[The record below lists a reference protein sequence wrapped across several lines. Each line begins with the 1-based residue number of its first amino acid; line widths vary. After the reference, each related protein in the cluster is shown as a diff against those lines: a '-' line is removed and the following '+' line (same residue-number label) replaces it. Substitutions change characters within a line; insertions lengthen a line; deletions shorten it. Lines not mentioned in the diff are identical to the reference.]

1 MSFNGATISVLDP
14 ESDFTAIGSIAEV
27 YEVEGEAFFDDRIGG
42 GSAVVPLT
50 AVNQGLLTKNRV
62 VFAITTS
69 TVHGNPMQITAFK
82 IKGII
87 PSINSQGNAT
97 LTVSGPNLLDELTT
111 RLIGENLIA
120 LVLNKVLASNATA
133 ELVETT
139 LASAA
144 IGGANEVVV
153 SSATNFLIG
162 QPITIELD
170 AGGNHTSLITNIVG
184 TTISFAFSLPSAAAE
199 DNEVS
204 TETGY
209 HIEVT
214 NAANLE
220 AGQPIYIEMDT
231 GENFAT
237 IITNVTGTTI
247 RLAAGLPINPD
258 EAIVATAGNAVVSH
272 RVATQD
278 IAQIMVFA
286 PATWNAPTNN
296 TIDGSY
302 IVGNG
307 QSVWEALEQARI
319 QGGGHYRLRVGVA
332 PIREVEFLDA
342 PDTSGVTQLVLPASA
357 TDAAF
362 TDSTKGI
369 IHDLQQDFT
378 EQKRQITRVTLF
390 GAGGLK
396 ITAAQGYVDEIPGID
411 VDWAGSQIIFTINE
425 TGGAERAEQR
435 QVFDSIQPAG
445 DTEADVIQ
453 AAITLYKA
461 GLKWLNERQAVPVF
475 YDVTCV
481 VHQAIKPFSE
491 VQVIYSNSGL
501 DINTT
506 LVVHHVRHRMEADGN
521 LITYLKLGNTA
532 SWYQLDDDDYIN
544 KRFQQLDQAIHS
556 VGSTIGL
563 GGTTGSA
570 IATSLHHHSLQGLL
584 DDDHLMY
591 LRADGG
597 RALTGN
603 LPVSA
608 GRTIDGVDISAHASN
623 PSAHHNPVTIGAGGL
638 STHLALAGQSLTFT
652 NLLHSEMQSIGP
664 DDHHGR
670 QHNIVSSSDHTAIG
684 AALSLVGLTGTNIL
698 GIVIPS
704 DDPGPLSKILKSS
717 AAGGLVLQ
725 NLQVQGSVDITNG
738 GNLTV
743 GTNVFF
749 VNNTGQRVGINMAP
763 DAQFAL
769 DIEGNIRWSGW
780 GVGKMA
786 IQISGALMICHYD
799 GKAPFE
805 TDYTGTA
812 LGHMGQSPG
821 WGGGVIFR
829 PGKFGT
835 KAVQLAEA
843 TTNLCTNPSFETWTS
858 GWFSLWGD
866 TLSQSSEQAWYGSS
880 SLKIVSDEVVAGS
893 GAYHS
898 VAVTPGSHSVSC
910 WVYVPSDY
918 GGTAPQLR
926 AYDGGGFTTLL
937 ASVSSTL
944 TDEWELLKLEN
955 VLPETTGLYTLIF
968 CPSNPASGKFF
979 YADAVQVEAKAY
991 CTPYCDGSLDIAHP
1005 TGTTGKHSWSGTAHA
1020 STSSRVASNL
1030 AYTSAG
1036 IIKPNKGTVMA
1047 WVKLPSAKAD
1057 YRTILRTTSTGHIIL
1072 RISDTGFFQAYAGST
1087 QRNDPT
1093 APFPINEWVHVALTY
1108 DGVNMWMYKNGVEV
1122 TWGSVGTPF
1131 SGSATIFVGR
1141 DSGASFW
1148 LNGLI
1153 DDLITVDR
1161 VVPADEIRSIYE
1173 SDAPVFAE
1181 TSSFNFTTPNQ
1192 LVWADENG
1200 LFMRRS
1206 DGQAAFA
1213 VIGVDGHS
1221 WGGQTLD
1228 MGDLLLGNTS
1238 GANFFY
1244 DISDGRIN
1252 IRGGTTVEAFID
1264 TDGSIKA
1271 GGGNVLLDSDGI
1283 HIVAATSVTYDA
1295 SRSLRLGPVTRPYN
1309 SRLWAFLSGTT
1320 EHLALE
1326 QELDSLTDFA
1336 SIRLLSSDI
1345 INITASFIDHY
1356 GRLRVQNEG
1365 ALIQTGLVVG
1375 TLSAT
1380 PVAGR
1385 LHITSAGGATPREI
1399 TIDESTG
1406 VPANPTSNAQMRV
1419 YMSGDKFVIQFNQG
1433 GTVRYKYLDLTGT
1446 GVTWVHTTTPP

>member
-14 ESDFTAIGSIAEV
+14 ESNFTAIGSIAEV

-42 GSAVVPLT
+42 GSATVPLT
-50 AVNQGLLTKNRV
+50 AVNQGLLTRNRV

-82 IKGII
+82 IKSIV
-87 PSINSQGNAT
+87 PNINSQGNAT

-120 LVLNKVLASNATA
+120 HVINTTLASNATA
-133 ELVETT
+133 EEVETV
-139 LASAA
+139 LASTA
-144 IGGANEVVV
+144 GGGSNSVEVT
-153 SSATNFLIG
+153 SATNFNIG
-162 QPITIELD
+162 QPITITLD
-170 AGGNHTSLITNIVG
+170 AGGSHTSIITAING
-184 TTISFAFSLPSAAAE
+184 TDIDFAISLPSAAAE

-209 HIEVT
+209 HIAVT
-214 NAANLE
+214 SATDFE
-220 AGQPIYIEMDT
+220 EGQPVFIELDS

-247 RLAAGLPINPD
+247 RLSGGLPINPD
-258 EAIVATAGNAVVSH
+258 EAIVATAGNAVVTH
-272 RVATQD
+272 QAALDD
-278 IAQIMVFA
+278 IEQIMVFA
-286 PATWNAPTNN
+286 PATWNSPTNN
-296 TIDGSY
+296 TPDGSY
-302 IVGNG
+302 IVGSS
-307 QSVWEALEQARI
+307 QTVWETLEQARL

-332 PIREVEFLDA
+332 PIREVQFLDS
-342 PDTSGVTQLVLPASA
+342 PDTSGVTQLVLPSSA
-357 TDAAF
+357 TDADF
-362 TDSTKGI
+362 FDSTKGI

-378 EQKRQITRVTLF
+378 EQKRQITRVTVF
-390 GAGGLK
+390 GASGLK

-445 DTEADVIQ
+445 DQEADVIQ

-461 GLKWLNERQAVPVF
+461 GFKWLNERQAVPVF

-481 VHQAIKPFSE
+481 VHQAIKTFSE
-491 VQVIYSNSGL
+491 VQVVYSNSSL
-501 DINTT
+501 DLNTT

-544 KRFQQLDQAIHS
+544 KRFQQLEQAVRS

-570 IATSLHHHSLQGLL
+570 IATSLHHHNLQGLL
-584 DDDHLMY
+584 DDDHLLY

-608 GRTIDGVDISAHASN
+608 GRTIDGVDISAHAGN

-638 STHLALAGQSLTFT
+638 SAHLGLATQVLTLTNITH
-652 NLLHSEMQSIGP
+652 NEMQSIGP
-664 DDHHGR
+664 DDHHDR

-684 AALSLVGLTGTNIL
+684 SALSLVGLTGTNIL

-717 AAGGLVLQ
+717 AAGGLILQ

-743 GTNVFF
+743 GTNVLF
-749 VNNTGQRVGINMAP
+749 VNNSGQRVGVNRSP

-786 IQISGALMICHYD
+786 IQISGALMICHCD
-799 GKAPFE
+799 GKQPFNS
-805 TDYTGTA
+805 DYTGTA
-812 LGHMGQSPG
+812 LGHMGQVAT
-821 WGGGVIFR
+821 WDGGVIFR

-835 KAVQLAEA
+835 KSIQLAEA
-843 TTNLCTNPSFETWTS
+843 TTNLVTNPSFETDISTWSNT
-858 GWFSLWGD
+858 GFTTHQKYAAL
-866 TLSQSSEQAWYGSS
+866 YFIGSS
-880 SLKIVSDEVVAGS
+880 SLLTGPPASPTGQSFSQHTVNASASTTYTISVWIRTTSNDYTLTTQQVGGSSITTHTPIVGSPDWQRIVQTITTVAG
-893 GAYHS
+893 
-898 VAVTPGSHSVSC
+898 T
-910 WVYVPSDY
+910 
-918 GGTAPQLR
+918 TQLR
-926 AYDGGGFTTLL
+926 VRLRHAGT
-937 ASVSSTL
+937 VSS
-944 TDEWELLKLEN
+944 D
-955 VLPETTGLYTLIF
+955 V
-968 CPSNPASGKFF
+968 PATWDG
-979 YADAVQVEAKAY
+979 VQVEQKTYA
-991 CTPYCDGSLDIAHP
+991 TPYCDGSLDVAHP
-1005 TGTTGKHSWSGTAHA
+1005 TGTMGQHSWSGAAHG
-1020 STSSRVASNL
+1020 STSSRVASHLTYLTNGNI
-1030 AYTSAG
+1030 TPSV
-1036 IIKPNKGTVMA
+1036 GTVMA
-1047 WVKLPSAKAD
+1047 WINPANLATNPHSVF
-1057 YRTILRTTSTGHIIL
+1057 RIVGTTSGEIYL
-1072 RISDTGFFQAYAGST
+1072 RINNTGFITGRWGSSIVTDAGS
-1087 QRNDPT
+1087 
-1093 APFPINEWVHVALTY
+1093 ALVVDTWTHIAITC
-1108 DGVNMWMYKNGVEV
+1108 DGTTLRLYKNGQEV
-1122 TWGSVGTPF
+1122 ASDSGTGF
-1131 SGSATIFVGR
+1131 SGLPTNIFVGR
-1141 DSGASFW
+1141 GPFASEW

-1153 DDLITVDR
+1153 DDLIIVDR
-1161 VVPADEIRSIYE
+1161 QVPADEIRSIYE

-1206 DGQAAFA
+1206 DGQAAFG

-1228 MGDLLLGNTS
+1228 MGDLMLGNTS

-1264 TDGSIKA
+1264 TDGSFRV
-1271 GGGNVLLDSDGI
+1271 GGGDVILDVTGVHIISSALDSYDEPRSVRFGPAGLPSSSRI
-1283 HIVAATSVTYDA
+1283 WGAVLGGGAQQLYIEQLDDEGEAVAARMRMTSGGVI
-1295 SRSLRLGPVTRPYN
+1295 
-1309 SRLWAFLSGTT
+1309 AFET
-1320 EHLALE
+1320 ENVVQMFAPLQIADYLNFTE
-1326 QELDSLTDFA
+1326 Q
-1336 SIRLLSSDI
+1336 
-1345 INITASFIDHY
+1345 
-1356 GRLRVQNEG
+1356 
-1365 ALIQTGLVVG
+1365 
-1375 TLSAT
+1375 SAT
-1380 PVAGR
+1380 PP
-1385 LHITSAGGATPREI
+1385 SP
-1399 TIDESTG
+1399 
-1406 VPANPTSNAQMRV
+1406 NSNTRMHV
-1419 YMSGDKFVIQFNQG
+1419 YMKADKFIIQFNQG

-1446 GVTWVHTTTPP
+1446 GVTWVHTTTAP